1 MQNFLIVLLLFST
14 TLYAGDCRYEW
25 ANIGAFGLG
34 DIDNWLIIYYGDSSY
49 ITAIPSFVSYWKR
62 YVVGLV
68 MMVVVI
74 VMIKRKKGE

>member
-1 MQNFLIVLLLFST
+1 MQNLLIVLLLVST
-14 TLYAGDCRYEW
+14 TLYAGDCRYPW
-25 ANIGAFGLG
+25 ADVGNFGLG
-34 DIDNWLIIYYGDSSY
+34 EISNQFIIYYGESHY

-62 YVVGLV
+62 YVVGLI